1 MSENKKLL
9 VVIDPGHT
17 GNTYNA
23 GAVKGYYESKA
34 VYDLSLYEKTALEKR
49 GIDVI
54 LTRERNQD
62 PGLYERG
69 QMAVKKGNGYANVLF
84 ESNHTDAFNGKVC
97 GVTVVRSAHLPG
109 SEKLAEKMIDAI
121 VKVMKPSTGITYN
134 RGVVTKTQSNGA
146 DWYGVIRGAVSG
158 AASQGQAKNGPVR
171 YDYIVEHGFHD
182 NPKECLFLSK
192 QENLKAIAEAKA
204 AAIAEYFGIG
214 NKSQP
219 ANQSGQ
225 SSQNNRNNDSHQ
237 TDQNTSTDSTI
248 LNKKDSISGK
258 SFHWQSEHPA
268 GTHDSFKG
276 CGIYRQ
282 GGIYHYR
289 RSNGNCQYSRR
300 EKPMG
305 KLKSGQGWIS
315 LIMPGK
321 WLEKFE
327 KSF

>member
-69 QMAVKKGNGYANVLF
+69 QMAVKKGHGYANVVF
-84 ESNHTDAFNGKVC
+84 ESNHSNAFNGKAY
-97 GVTVVRSAHLPG
+97 GVTIIRSAHLPS
-109 SEKLAEKMIDAI
+109 SEKLANRMIDAI

-134 RGVVTKTQSNGA
+134 RGVTTKTQSNGA

-158 AASQGQAKNGPVR
+158 EVSQKQAQNGPVH

-182 NPKECLFLSK
+182 NQKECQFLSK

-204 AAIAEYFGIG
+204 AVIADYFGIRDKG
-214 NKSQP
+214 
-219 ANQSGQ
+219 QSGNQ
-225 SSQNNRNNDSHQ
+225 GSQGGQHEQ
-237 TDQNTSTDSTI
+237 GTDTDSPVQ
-248 LNKKDSISGK
+248 NKKTPYLVRIRTDTLNIRKLPTVHSAAVGFTGKGTFTITEEATGVVNASGDKSRWGRLRSGK
-258 SFHWQSEHPA
+258 
-268 GTHDSFKG
+268 
-276 CGIYRQ
+276 
-282 GGIYHYR
+282 
-289 RSNGNCQYSRR
+289 
-300 EKPMG
+300 
-305 KLKSGQGWIS
+305 GWIC
-315 LIMPGK
+315 LDYA
-321 WLEKFE
+321 EKVA
-327 KSF
+327 